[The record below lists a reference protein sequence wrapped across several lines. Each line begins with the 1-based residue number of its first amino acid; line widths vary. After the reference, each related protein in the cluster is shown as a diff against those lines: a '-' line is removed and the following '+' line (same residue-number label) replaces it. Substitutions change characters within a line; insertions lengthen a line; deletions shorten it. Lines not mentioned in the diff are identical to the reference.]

1 MMQQNEDIQPWNLA
15 WNKIRLLNSF
25 TRNKIKTVNKYTL
38 PSASYNALSLAA
50 LVADWWNFTWLLT
63 LFIFLNTG
71 SFHLFMHVP
80 YLSSRA
86 QVVGCLG
93 GS

>member
-38 PSASYNALSLAA
+38 PSASYNALFLAA
-50 LVADWWNFTWLLT
+50 LVADW
-63 LFIFLNTG
+63 
-71 SFHLFMHVP
+71 
-80 YLSSRA
+80 
-86 QVVGCLG
+86 
-93 GS
+93 